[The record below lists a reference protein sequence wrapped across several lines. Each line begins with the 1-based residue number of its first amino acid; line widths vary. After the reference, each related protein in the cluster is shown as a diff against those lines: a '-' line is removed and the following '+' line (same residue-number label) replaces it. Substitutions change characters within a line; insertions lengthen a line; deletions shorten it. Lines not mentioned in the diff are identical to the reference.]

1 MNLDSGEGLRI
12 RPHPHAQAVVPG
24 TNARGCGRGK
34 TGRRRKE
41 AVLSALLVY
50 LGSSCVGRCEGT
62 GVTKD

>member
-1 MNLDSGEGLRI
+1 MNLDSGEGLHI
-12 RPHPHAQAVVPG
+12 RPHPRAQAVVPG
-24 TNARGCGRGK
+24 TNASGYGRGK
-34 TGRRRKE
+34 TGRRKA